1 MEVERL
7 RQMVVVLVDRRVLG
21 VEVGVRH
28 LGGGGRR
35 GGGGGGGGGGGSWG
49 RVVEVSILQD
59 LCGSV
64 GQPHLSHYPQLQLVA
79 SGPAISAGEGEGP
92 LGHR

>member
-1 MEVERL
+1 MGVEVEWL
-7 RQMVVVLVDRRVLG
+7 RQVVVVLVDRRVLG

-28 LGGGGRR
+28 LGGGG
-35 GGGGGGGGGGGSWG
+35 GGGGGGRGGGGWG

-59 LCGSV
+59 LRGSV